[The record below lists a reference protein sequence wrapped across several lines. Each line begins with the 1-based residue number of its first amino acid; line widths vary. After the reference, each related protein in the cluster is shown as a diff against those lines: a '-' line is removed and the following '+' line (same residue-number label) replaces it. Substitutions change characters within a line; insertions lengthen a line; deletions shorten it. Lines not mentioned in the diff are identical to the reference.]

1 MLASSHRDLP
11 QTADQVVRKLEMRL
25 LRQTKARQEAES
37 LLEAKSLALYRVN
50 QSLQRLTDELE
61 NEVLMQT
68 KELTVALD
76 AANIATKDKDTFLA
90 NLSHEVRTP
99 LNAIIGLAQIL
110 LRTDLTL
117 EQKQYLNLLDSS
129 AVNLLTLLNDILDF
143 SKIESGKLS
152 FHNVRFDFLE
162 WIAQT
167 TGSYKIQAQNKQ
179 LKFVTLADAGLPQF
193 VVGDPHR
200 IRQVLTNLLTNA
212 LKFTAEGEIRVSFQ
226 VSPDQTQLHGNEVR
240 LVLTVSDTGIGVPL
254 DQQGRIFEAFIQAD
268 SSITRTY
275 GGTGLGLTISARL
288 IAIMKGQIAVA
299 SQPGVGSQFSF
310 SVVLERAADA
320 LEVVSSALPD
330 RQKLLM
336 NLKVLVAEDQPIN
349 QLLMGKLLGRLGAEV
364 VFADNGLIATQL
376 WQREAFDLIFMDM
389 QMPVMGGFEAT
400 KNIRLQEVKTQQRTP
415 IIALTAHAMP
425 GDMERCL
432 EAGMDAY
439 VSKPVY
445 EAALLL
451 AVEDAL
457 KAKL

>member
-1 MLASSHRDLP
+1 M
-11 QTADQVVRKLEMRL
+11 VRKLEMRL

-50 QSLQRLTDELE
+50 QSLQCLTDELE
-61 NEVLMQT
+61 NEVAKQT
-68 KELTVALD
+68 RELTIALD
-76 AANIATKDKDTFLA
+76 MANIATKAKDAFLA

-129 AVNLLTLLNDILDF
+129 AINLLTLLNDILDF

-162 WIAQT
+162 WIEQT
-167 TGSYKIQAQNKQ
+167 TGPYAIQAQNKQ
-179 LKFVTLADAGLPQF
+179 LKFVTQADASLPQF

-212 LKFTAEGEIRVSFQ
+212 LKFTAEGEIKVEVE
-226 VSPDQTQLHGNEVR
+226 VSPDQAQLLANEVR
-240 LVLTVSDTGIGVPL
+240 LILTVSDTGIGVPL

-288 IAIMKGQIAVA
+288 IAIMKGQIAVT
-299 SQPGVGSQFSF
+299 SQPGTGSQFRF
-310 SVVLERAADA
+310 SVVLERATDA
-320 LEVVSSALPD
+320 LKVASTVLPD
-330 RQKLLM
+330 RQKLLL

-364 VFADNGLIATQL
+364 VFANNGLIATQL
-376 WQREAFDLIFMDM
+376 WQQEAFDLIFMDM

-400 KNIRLQEVKTQQRTP
+400 KNIRLEEINTHKRTP

-425 GDMERCL
+425 GDKERCL
-432 EAGMDAY
+432 QAGMDAY

-457 KAKL
+457 KTKV